1 MIAFLQ
7 IILSI
12 VASVLLVIFF
22 ICITI
27 VAECLMWFQW
37 RCCKH
42 CHHTLKYRGVKE
54 EDGQEY
60 YLFSCNHCGNWEQV
74 PKEEFFRQYDNL

>member
-1 MIAFLQ
+1 
-7 IILSI
+7 
-12 VASVLLVIFF
+12 
-22 ICITI
+22 
-27 VAECLMWFQW
+27 MWFQW

-74 PKEEFFRQYDNL
+74 PKEEFFRQYDNPVNKDNKKHGKTSNS